1 MQNFVVGM
9 NCITY
14 NFADTKSRQL
24 KRVPDNIQE
33 MLRLAAQLSRC
44 TKYKYRF
51 GTSHQLI
58 NYTADGTIFDYMAGI
73 QKVRR
78 NFSLKKD
85 LWFLQVHQSLDK
97 IFFFIFQIPF
107 SFTVELW
114 GKQHQGMSCFDLFNP
129 KSDKLQVKVFN
140 LIIQVHSK

>member
-24 KRVPDNIQE
+24 KRVPDNIQG

-97 IFFFIFQIPF
+97 IFFLYFRYPF
-107 SFTVELW
+107 LLLW
-114 GKQHQGMSCFDLFNP
+114 SCGVNNIKERVVLIYSTLKVMSYR
-129 KSDKLQVKVFN
+129 
-140 LIIQVHSK
+140 

>member
-24 KRVPDNIQE
+24 KRVPDNIQG

-97 IFFFIFQIPF
+97 IFFSYFRYPF
-107 SFTVELW
+107 LLLW
-114 GKQHQGMSCFDLFNP
+114 SCGVN
-129 KSDKLQVKVFN
+129 N
-140 LIIQVHSK
+140 IRE